1 MASWAMVGRGVGLFS
16 PQEVNSSAANPIKV
30 TRVDFMQEI
39 EQGPKVGGDATVS
52 KPDEVAK

>member
-1 MASWAMVGRGVGLFS
+1 
-16 PQEVNSSAANPIKV
+16 
-30 TRVDFMQEI
+30 MQEI